1 MINSSIYNFPDPE
14 LADEDGLLALG
25 GSFDPECI
33 LEAYSNGIFPWYVEN
48 GLIHWYSLDPRC
60 VLFPEK
66 VKVSA
71 SMKQVFR
78 KKEFEFSMNRAF
90 ANVIEA
96 CKSIPRKDDSGSW
109 IDDEFVAAYIK
120 LHQMG
125 YAHSAECWLDGSL
138 IGGLYGLKLGDVFYG
153 ESMFSLKSNASKF
166 AFLSL
171 VEHLKNE
178 GVKLIDCQQETNHL
192 MSLGSQLISRKTF
205 TEMVRSLTK
214 SG

>member
-1 MINSSIYNFPDPE
+1 MRNSSSYHFPDPE

-33 LEAYSNGIFPWYVEN
+33 LEAYRNGIFPWYVEN

-60 VLFPEK
+60 VLFPAH
-66 VKVSA
+66 VKVSK

-78 KKEFEFSMNRAF
+78 KKEFEFSMNHAF

-120 LHQMG
+120 LHEMG

-138 IGGLYGLKLGDVFYG
+138 IGGLYGLKLGDVFFG
-153 ESMFSLKSNASKF
+153 ESMFSLKPNASKF

-171 VEHLKNE
+171 VEHLKSE
-178 GVKLIDCQQETNHL
+178 GVKMIDCQQETNHL
-192 MSLGSQLISRKTF
+192 MSLGAELIPRKSF
-205 TEMVRSLTK
+205 TEKVRMLSKL
-214 SG
+214 

>member
-1 MINSSIYNFPDPE
+1 MKNSSIYHFPDPE

-33 LEAYSNGIFPWYVEN
+33 LEAYRNGIFPWYVEN
-48 GLIHWYSLDPRC
+48 GLIHWYSLNPRC
-60 VLFPEK
+60 VLFPAH
-66 VKVSA
+66 VKVSK

-96 CKSIPRKDDSGSW
+96 CKFIPRKDDSGSW
-109 IDDEFVAAYIK
+109 IDDDFVAAYIK
-120 LHQMG
+120 LHNMG

-138 IGGLYGLKLGDVFYG
+138 IGGLYGLKLGDVFFG
-153 ESMFSLKSNASKF
+153 ESMFSLKPNASKF

-171 VEHLKNE
+171 VEHLKSE
-178 GVKLIDCQQETNHL
+178 GVKMIDCQLETNHL
-192 MSLGSQLISRKTF
+192 MSLGAELISRKSF
-205 TEMVRSLTK
+205 TEKVRKLSKL
-214 SG
+214 

>member
-1 MINSSIYNFPDPE
+1 LNNESLTYHFPDPE
-14 LADEDGLLALG
+14 LADEDGLLAIG
-25 GSFDPECI
+25 GSFDPLCI
-33 LEAYSNGIFPWYVEN
+33 LEAYRNGIFPWYVEN

-192 MSLGSQLISRKTF
+192 MSLGADLISRKSF
-205 TEMVRSLTK
+205 TEMVRKFATS
-214 SG
+214 

>member
-1 MINSSIYNFPDPE
+1 MRNSSIYHFPDPE

-33 LEAYSNGIFPWYVEN
+33 LEAYRNGIFPWYVEN

-60 VLFPEK
+60 VLFPAH
-66 VKVSA
+66 VKVSK

-120 LHQMG
+120 LHEMG
-125 YAHSAECWLDGSL
+125 YAHSAECWLNGSL

-171 VEHLKNE
+171 VEHLKKE

-192 MSLGSQLISRKTF
+192 MSMGAELISRKTF

-214 SG
+214 SV